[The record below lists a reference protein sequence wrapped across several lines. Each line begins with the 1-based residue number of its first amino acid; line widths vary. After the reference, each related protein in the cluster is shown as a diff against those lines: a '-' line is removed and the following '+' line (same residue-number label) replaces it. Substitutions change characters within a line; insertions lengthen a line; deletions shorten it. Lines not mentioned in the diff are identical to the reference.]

1 MPRELT
7 EGAGEGHQP
16 AGRAGSTGRAPTRT
30 PVAPQGVLAIQRSAG
45 NRAVASILSGGAKSE
60 RIQVQRLLATKASDI
75 DRLISTSNTI
85 KGAMG
90 AKTSDKTKA
99 LQRISKAIG
108 EYQRTIKT
116 RGQDLASV
124 EERLF
129 ALNDLCAE
137 FIVANR
143 DDPSRLR
150 VVGRLQQQVESELAS
165 VGKDRGM
172 AAYQRGFT
180 SSAGGFQALEPT
192 SMMGAT
198 DHNTEVPDPR
208 WKGPKRP
215 ERIRQAREKHGL
227 TAAHISAITT
237 YSGGDYNYM
246 NPVMANNAGWLTGAK
261 GKNPNSAFG
270 RVDNQTL
277 RDEGGIHGAVAL
289 DGLKKM
295 QPYKGTVYRGARFT
309 PEEFG
314 HHFKVGEPFNYGTL
328 TSSSKDQ
335 SRALDFAFSMKSAP
349 DEKQTVGILTE
360 IEDSGGR
367 DISEISMF
375 MEEAEVL
382 ILPDTTLVVVS
393 IEKVDGPRD
402 YPDHADRATKSK
414 RPLPTTFYV
423 IKMRVSSEPSTRSM
437 GAPPPKK
444 PKWAGAGASSQNDLS
459 AVPQDVTMLGRERAR
474 AKGFGV

>member
-1 MPRELT
+1 MPV
-7 EGAGEGHQP
+7 
-16 AGRAGSTGRAPTRT
+16 GSR
-30 PVAPQGVLAIQRSAG
+30 GVLALQRSAG
-45 NRAVASILSGGAKSE
+45 NRAVASVLGGGAKSG
-60 RIQVQRLLATKASDI
+60 RIQVQRLLAAKTSDI
-75 DRLISTSNTI
+75 DRLISTSDTV

-99 LQRISKAIG
+99 LQQISKAIR
-108 EYQRTIKT
+108 EYQRTIKA
-116 RGQDLASV
+116 RGQNLAAV

-137 FIVANR
+137 FIIANR

-165 VGKDRGM
+165 VGNDRGL

-180 SSAGGFQALEPT
+180 SKAGGFEALEPT
-192 SMMGAT
+192 SMAGAT

-246 NPVMANNAGWLTGAK
+246 NPVMANNPGWLTGAK
-261 GKNPNSAFG
+261 GKSPNSAFTHA
-270 RVDNQTL
+270 DNETL
-277 RDEGGIHGAVAL
+277 REEGGIHGSVAL
-289 DGLKKM
+289 QGLKRM
-295 QPYKGTVYRGARFT
+295 EPYKGIVYRGARFT
-309 PEEFG
+309 PEEFS
-314 HHFKVGEPFNYGTL
+314 HIFKVGQPFNYGTL

-335 SRALDFAFSMKSAP
+335 ARALDFSFSMKSMP
-349 DEKQTVGILTE
+349 DEKQSVGILTE
-360 IEDSGGR
+360 IEDGGGR

-402 YPDHADRATKSK
+402 YPDHAARASKSG

-423 IKMRVSSEPSTRSM
+423 VKMRVSSEPSTRSM

-444 PKWAGAGASSQNDLS
+444 PKWAGASARSQNDLS